1 MHLVITPIEWSYV
14 RSVICANKTNVH
26 LKAQNERRLWV
37 GGIGFAPMQTYR
49 KSECLP
55 HSPFCYQPILIGCWL
70 WKPPEDVYI
79 LFFFWIKGDGDK
91 LDLLFFN
98 PHTLKG
104 DIKYGHNNYELVR
117 LDLHQ
122 CRLIESQNVYH
133 IPHFAIS
140 LS

>member
-1 MHLVITPIEWSYV
+1 MYVNLFGKLKFYCYLCSGKNNKKKKCTYLHRQVHLVITPIEWSYV

-26 LKAQNERRLWV
+26 LKAQNQRRLWV

-98 PHTLKG
+98 PHTWKE
-104 DIKYGHNNYELVR
+104 I
-117 LDLHQ
+117 
-122 CRLIESQNVYH
+122 
-133 IPHFAIS
+133 
-140 LS
+140 

>member
-1 MHLVITPIEWSYV
+1 MLIYLVSWNFIVTFVVGKIIYNKKCTYLHRQVHLVITPIEWSYV

-26 LKAQNERRLWV
+26 LKAQNQRRLWV

-91 LDLLFFN
+91 LDLIFFN
-98 PHTLKG
+98 PHTWKE
-104 DIKYGHNNYELVR
+104 I
-117 LDLHQ
+117 
-122 CRLIESQNVYH
+122 
-133 IPHFAIS
+133 
-140 LS
+140 

>member
-1 MHLVITPIEWSYV
+1 MLIYLVSRNFIVTFVVGKIIYSKKCTYLHRQVHLVITPIEWSYV

-26 LKAQNERRLWV
+26 LKAQNQRRLWV

-98 PHTLKG
+98 PHT
-104 DIKYGHNNYELVR
+104 
-117 LDLHQ
+117 
-122 CRLIESQNVYH
+122 
-133 IPHFAIS
+133 
-140 LS
+140 